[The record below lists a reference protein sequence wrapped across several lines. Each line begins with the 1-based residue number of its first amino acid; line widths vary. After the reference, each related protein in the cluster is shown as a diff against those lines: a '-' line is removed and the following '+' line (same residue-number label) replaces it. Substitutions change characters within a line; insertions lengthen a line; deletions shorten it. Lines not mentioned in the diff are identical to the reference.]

1 MRQPNRSSRL
11 LRESERI
18 SVKRRATTQTVH
30 NDGDG
35 AVVRR
40 TTLPNGLRIVTEFIP
55 GVRSAA
61 VGAWI
66 GVGSRDET
74 PRQLGAAH
82 FLEHLL
88 FKATRR
94 RSAWELS
101 ASIEAVGG
109 EMNAF
114 TTKEYTCFYARVL
127 DRDMPLAIDIVCDL
141 VSDGL
146 LASADIESERG
157 VILEEIAMT
166 EDDAADGV
174 HDLAMAAHFGDTP
187 LGRPILG
194 TIDSVAGLSPRGIRS
209 FYRGRYT
216 PSNMVIA
223 VAGNLDHASVVRAVR
238 RSLIGFEDLPEAD
251 PVSWPERTM
260 RSSRLAGS
268 VSVVQRPTEQ
278 ANVVLAYTGIP
289 RHDDRRYALAV
300 LNAVLGGGMS
310 SRLFHAIREQ
320 RALAYS
326 VYSFATH
333 FLDTGLVGVYAGCL
347 PAKVHDVVSISRD
360 MLAEIAAQGVTAD
373 ELERGRGQVAGG
385 LVLSQEDTGSRMS
398 RIGRS
403 ELLFGHVPSIS
414 EVLERIDEVSFDDV
428 RAVALDVLSAQPTL
442 AVIGPVREKSLDKL
456 TAAR

>member
-1 MRQPNRSSRL
+1 MT
-11 LRESERI
+11 
-18 SVKRRATTQTVH
+18 RRAATSTLH

-66 GVGSRDET
+66 GVGSRDENA
-74 PRQLGAAH
+74 RQLGAAH

-88 FKATRR
+88 FKGTRR
-94 RSAWELS
+94 RSAWQIS
-101 ASIEAVGG
+101 AEIEAVGG

-127 DRDMPLAIDIVCDL
+127 DRDLPMAIDVVGDL

-146 LASADIESERG
+146 LAAADIESERG

-166 EDDAADGV
+166 EDDPADGV
-174 HDLAMAAHFGDTP
+174 HDLAMATHFGNTP

-194 TIDSVAGLSPRGIRS
+194 TIASIKKLSPRGIRS
-209 FYRGRYT
+209 FYQDRYT
-216 PSNMVIA
+216 PDNMVIS
-223 VAGNLDHASVVRAVR
+223 VAGNIDHADVVRQVR
-238 RSLIGFEDLPEAD
+238 KCLSNFADRDEALPIA
-251 PVSWPERTM
+251 WPATRA
-260 RSSRLAGS
+260 RANKLAGS
-268 VSVVQRPTEQ
+268 VGILERPIEQ
-278 ANVVLAYTGIP
+278 ANVVLGFTGIS
-289 RHDDRRYALAV
+289 RSDDRRYALAV

-310 SRLFHAIREQ
+310 SRLFQSIREQ
-320 RALAYS
+320 RGLAYS
-326 VYSFATH
+326 VYSFSSQ

-347 PAKVHDVVSISRD
+347 PSKVHDVVSISRD
-360 MLAEIAAQGVTAD
+360 VLADIASQGVSAA

-385 LVLSQEDTGSRMS
+385 LILSQEDTGARMS

-403 ELLFGHVPSIS
+403 ELHFGHVPSIS
-414 EVLERIDEVSFDDV
+414 QILAHIDAVTFDDISE
-428 RAVALDVLSAQPTL
+428 VAATVLSGRPTL
-442 AVIGPVREKSLDKL
+442 AVIGPMNPAASDSL
-456 TAAR
+456 AAAL